1 MDAFDRESRG
11 DKQGIRGRFEKSRPS
26 FHECGRRVREGRWAS
41 LGRVK
46 RATRSLYSRPVL
58 LPPSHMEKQKEVNS

>member
-1 MDAFDRESRG
+1 MPSIRKAGET
-11 DKQGIRGRFEKSRPS
+11 KQGIRGRFEKSRPS

-46 RATRSLYSRPVL
+46 RAMQSLYSRPVF
-58 LPPSHMEKQKEVNS
+58 LPPSHMEKRKEVNS